1 MYDVGKYSAGKYCAG
16 GMSAWNVDACGAP
29 NGAMEHKLSH
39 RSRIRDAE
47 ADRRS
52 GLGVSEPGGAKEK
65 NE

>member
-1 MYDVGKYSAGKYCAG
+1 MLADC
-16 GMSAWNVDACGAP
+16 AP